1 MLNITSLDI
10 DIGVKMNIAHMLRVR
25 GKLSDVAESLG
36 ISRPSLYKYMQLYD
50 KGTTDQIPPDVLNY
64 FNDIASDE
72 TKRFELMRMTKC
84 EAEKTDCELL
94 HRREKL
100 DALLSE
106 RNMMMK
112 KLSSN
117 EDIDQD
123 VVSKFNEA
131 IRDIDSAIKSNK
143 TAMEQLLKKKEDLY
157 AEMNQNQ
164 EAMHKLDHAEDLSAC
179 IKTKCFREDGTFMIA
194 YDDPESCGE
203 DHVLSLMAKFG
214 EEYKTIGTYDAVKGK
229 NFFIISDIIYSPY
242 LYYSVNRVMI
252 DDDGNRIIDEDYRS
266 KISQFKR

>member
-72 TKRFELMRMTKC
+72 TKRFDLMRML
-84 EAEKTDCELL
+84 ESASEKTDCELL
-94 HRREKL
+94 ICHKRL
-100 DALLSE
+100 DELLKE

-123 VVSKFNEA
+123 VASEFNEA
-131 IRDIDSAIKSNK
+131 IRNIDSEIKSNK
-143 TAMEQLLKKKEDLY
+143 TAIEKLFKKKKDLHM
-157 AEMNQNQ
+157 EMNQNQ
-164 EAMHKLDHAEDLSAC
+164 EAMHQMDHTEDVSAC

-214 EEYKTIGTYDAVKGK
+214 EEYKTIGTYDAAKGK
-229 NFFIISDIIYSPY
+229 NFFIINDIIYSPY

>member
-10 DIGVKMNIAHMLRVR
+10 DVGVKMNIAHMLRVR

-72 TKRFELMRMTKC
+72 TKRFELMHMIESESVKI
-84 EAEKTDCELL
+84 DCELSL
-94 HRREKL
+94 CRNKL
-100 DALLSE
+100 DVLMNE
-106 RNMMMK
+106 RIVIMN
-112 KLSSN
+112 KLASDEN
-117 EDIDQD
+117 IDQD
-123 VVSKFNEA
+123 VASELNEKMR
-131 IRDIDSAIKSNK
+131 IIDSAIKNDK
-143 TAMEQLLKKKEDLY
+143 ITMEKLLKKKEDLY
-157 AEMNQNQ
+157 SEMKQNQ
-164 EAMHKLDHAEDLSAC
+164 KAMHQMNHAEDVPAC
-179 IKTKCFREDGTFMIA
+179 IKTKCFREDGTFMVA

-203 DHVLSLMAKFG
+203 DHILSLMAKFG

-242 LYYSVNRVMI
+242 LYYSVNRIMI